1 MKIDYIDVLLIK
13 KEASKIV
20 KINVPITEGQAIFIA
35 AQNKFPEAVSKLKNT
50 EFDCFYDDSRID
62 LFLTELQKIQSYQ
75 LTLTVNKKVRM
86 VSYVAQLVE
95 PVEIL

>member
-1 MKIDYIDVLLIK
+1 MKIDFVDVLLIK

-62 LFLTELQKIQSYQ
+62 LFLTELQNIVVTK
-75 LTLTVNKKVRM
+75 TVLLIDYKH
-86 VSYVAQLVE
+86 
-95 PVEIL
+95 